1 MERDEL
7 SHLTERWSP
16 GDLSRPLLL
25 IEPND
30 VSSGVAN
37 AEAARRDWAT
47 TPLPQKITHLRS
59 TEQALIKAAEELT
72 HAIALEVGKPL
83 TEHHRTSRPMDK
95 MGIALA
101 CIPLRPPQQF
111 PPIHPPHH

>member
-1 MERDEL
+1 MERDEFA
-7 SHLTERWSP
+7 HLTERWSP
-16 GDLSRPLLL
+16 GDLSRPLPL

-30 VSSGVAN
+30 VSTGVAN

-47 TPLPQKITHLRS
+47 TPLPQKTTYLCS
-59 TEQALIKAAEELT
+59 AEQARIKAAGEL
-72 HAIALEVGKPL
+72 ARGIALEVGKPL
-83 TEHHRTSRPMDK
+83 TKHHRTSRPMDK

-101 CIPLRPPQQF
+101 SIPLRPPQQL